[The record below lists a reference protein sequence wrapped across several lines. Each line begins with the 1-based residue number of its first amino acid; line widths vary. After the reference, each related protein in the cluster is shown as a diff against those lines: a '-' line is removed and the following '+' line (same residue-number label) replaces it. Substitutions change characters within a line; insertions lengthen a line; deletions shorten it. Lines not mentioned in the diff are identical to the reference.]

1 MIVDDDRNMLYALRC
16 IHMASSSG
24 ESDIGIA
31 NRVIFELED
40 LDYVNNDHLTVEGYR
55 AMSRLGGPFPYG
67 VSKVGIQA

>member
-16 IHMASSSG
+16 IDMAHRAG
-24 ESDIGIA
+24 EEDLGIA
-31 NRVIFELED
+31 NIIVFELED